1 MLQDARETCKSLLR
15 ATKLHNLSFED
26 TKKQLSYGSYILH
39 TYPWMPQKYRVR
51 SKTVIQAVNEDLNHC
66 SDCLEVRRSPIQG
79 VSACYGMFA
88 TRRIRAFETILY
100 ATNPFSVSLEQT
112 TTQCYNC
119 FQVLATSKTIRRF
132 SCCQTIRYCS
142 PRCLNISRKYYH
154 SAICG
159 RDFSE
164 LITRGQQSYGGKS
177 EGSQYGNTGKTELSE
192 LTGWNDKPSK
202 GYPKMNYRFPDQSP
216 LVLARALAICLQAGG
231 HPLEHPNIAQLTEG
245 SESVRTVW
253 SLNGMAIGPL
263 KVLEILGV
271 NIFSD
276 ERYETW
282 VMRTLW

>member
-1 MLQDARETCKSLLR
+1 MRRNSTTS
-15 ATKLHNLSFED
+15 
-26 TKKQLSYGSYILH
+26 
-39 TYPWMPQKYRVR
+39 P
-51 SKTVIQAVNEDLNHC
+51 SKTPRNSLVTVPTYCTHILG
-66 SDCLEVRRSPIQG
+66 CLRNTGFGAKPSSKPLTKTSSAAPIAWRFGALQFR
-79 VSACYGMFA
+79 VCQTAMACLP
-88 TRRIRAFETILY
+88 RRIGAFETILY

-119 FQVLATSKTIRRF
+119 FQVLATSKSVRRF
-132 SCCQTIRYCS
+132 SCCQTIGYCS
-142 PRCLNISRKYYH
+142 PRCLNISRQYYH

-164 LITRGQQSYGGKS
+164 LVTRGQQSYGGKS
-177 EGSQYGNTGKTELSE
+177 EGSQYGNTGKTELSD

-202 GYPKMNYRFPDQSP
+202 GYPKTNYRFPDQSP

-253 SLNGMAIGPL
+253 SLNGMVIGPL